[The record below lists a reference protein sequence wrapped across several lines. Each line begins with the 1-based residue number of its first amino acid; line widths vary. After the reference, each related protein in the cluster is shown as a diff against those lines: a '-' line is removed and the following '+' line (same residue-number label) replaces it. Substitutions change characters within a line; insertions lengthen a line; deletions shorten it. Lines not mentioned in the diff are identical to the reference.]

1 MLLYSTLLAINET
14 LTKEAFQNLVHS
26 WNAENPYQE
35 NRVSEFLD
43 WDGSR
48 NHRYATDSLWLE
60 IQEYRNKNIIAVR
73 YEKKDDLGGNMGYWL
88 YCKF

>member
-43 WDGSR
+43 
-48 NHRYATDSLWLE
+48 
-60 IQEYRNKNIIAVR
+60 
-73 YEKKDDLGGNMGYWL
+73 
-88 YCKF
+88 